1 MRYMHGNFRARKYCA
16 LFAEDCVILIARG
29 AKPFACGMTKPR
41 A

>member
-1 MRYMHGNFRARKYCA
+1 MAIFALQKYGA
-16 LFAEDCVILIARG
+16 LFAEDCMILIARG